1 MKWLYIYR
9 EILND
14 IEFFEA
20 EPISKIDVYNI
31 KFFRGKSNAAT
42 AWFHSPWV

>member
-14 IEFFEA
+14 IIEFFEA

-31 KFFRGKSNAAT
+31 QFFRGK
-42 AWFHSPWV
+42 V